1 MLPAYFAAPYQTSPE
16 IVKRWSN
23 EVQEA
28 VQSRAALV
36 QFHALA
42 LLHQVCY
49 LNVFLNLT
57 IQMTCLIQM
66 ACNAQRNNFK
76 LKNHKCGHK
85 TKSQI
90 ILEHVKPLF

>member
-1 MLPAYFAAPYQTSPE
+1 MCPPLQTNPE

-42 LLHQVCY
+42 LLHQVGFANKFGY
-49 LNVFLNLT
+49 
-57 IQMTCLIQM
+57 
-66 ACNAQRNNFK
+66 AQVICCIEAPQNFV
-76 LKNHKCGHK
+76 
-85 TKSQI
+85 I
-90 ILEHVKPLF
+90 ILGHLVWQGLCGGLYLSTATALS

>member
-1 MLPAYFAAPYQTSPE
+1 MLISVIFFGQTNPE

-42 LLHQVCY
+42 LLHQVGAF
-49 LNVFLNLT
+49 VD
-57 IQMTCLIQM
+57 
-66 ACNAQRNNFK
+66 
-76 LKNHKCGHK
+76 G
-85 TKSQI
+85 
-90 ILEHVKPLF
+90 